1 MLDQDLKEQL
11 KSVFAGLGQSIELVI
26 DRSEHVQAAELS

>member
-11 KSVFAGLGQSIELVI
+11 KGDLERLTRPLEIVAN
-26 DRSEHVQAAELS
+26 H